1 MRVLIF
7 HGYLLRGTGSN
18 VYNASLAQALARLGH
33 EVHLLCQD
41 RSADELDWVDSVG
54 GPGRPG
60 AVTVHNPDIHGL
72 LPTYVADSYA
82 GFEVKTFAQ
91 MSDAEVERY
100 VEANVAAVRS
110 VIDAAGQ
117 PDAALANHLVM
128 GPAILARAGLGAA
141 AGGPGFAAKVHG
153 SALEYTVKPEP
164 ERFLPFARE
173 GMEAASGVLVGSR
186 HTGESLWEAL
196 DMPELPGKTRL
207 GPPGVDVDLFTPA
220 SSPEEANE
228 RLGQLIL
235 DLKRDSSG
243 AAPGAW
249 GRDPRTAA
257 DALEWFAS
265 GEGPRALFVG
275 KLIVSKGVDLLLAA
289 WPMVTA
295 QHPDA
300 RLLVV
305 GFGEYREP
313 LQRLW
318 MGLAT
323 GNAAT
328 GQEIATRG
336 RGLEGGED
344 HRLRMLG
351 DFLDDPERASRDYY
365 RQAVAAPGSV
375 RFAGRLEHDEV
386 ASVVPA
392 SDALVFPSTFPEAF
406 GMVAAEAAAAGSLPI
421 GAGHSGIAEVSRELA
436 GALADSVAP
445 LVSFPL
451 GDGAIEGIA
460 QRLSAWFALSPA
472 ERASTRVELRK
483 TVARMWSWEGVANG
497 VIGASEGRLDD
508 LSELPPEN

>member
-18 VYNASLAQALARLGH
+18 VYNASLAQALAGLGH

-41 RSADELDWVDSVG
+41 RSADELEWVDSVG
-54 GPGRPG
+54 GAGRPG
-60 AVTVHNPDIHGL
+60 AVTVHNPDIGGL
-72 LPTYVADSYA
+72 LPVYVADSYA

-91 MSDAEVERY
+91 MSDEELDGY
-100 VEANVAAVRS
+100 IEANVAAVRH
-110 VIDAAGQ
+110 VVDTAGP

-128 GPAILARAGLGAA
+128 GPVILARAGLSAA

-186 HTGESLWEAL
+186 HTGESLWAAL
-196 DMPELPGKTRL
+196 DMQDLPAKTRM
-207 GPPGVDVDLFTPA
+207 GPPGVDIDLFAPA
-220 SSPEEANE
+220 ESAEDARAGLEE
-228 RLGQLIL
+228 LIL

-243 AAPGAW
+243 AAPGSW

-257 DALEWFAS
+257 DALEWFA
-265 GEGPRALFVG
+265 EGDGSRALFVG

-289 WPMVTA
+289 WPLVA
-295 QHPDA
+295 ARHPEA
-300 RLLVV
+300 KLLVV

-328 GQEIATRG
+328 GQEIAARG
-336 RGLEGGED
+336 RGLEGGEEGP
-344 HRLRMLG
+344 LEMLG
-351 DFLDDPERASRDYY
+351 DFLGDPARASREYY
-365 RQAVAAPGSV
+365 KAAVAAPGSV
-375 RFAGRLEHDEV
+375 RFAGRLEHGEV

-392 SDALVFPSTFPEAF
+392 ADALVFPSTFPEAF
-406 GMVAAEAAAAGSLPI
+406 GMVAAEAAAAGVLPV
-421 GAGHSGIAEVSRELA
+421 GAAHSGIAEVSRELA
-436 GALADSVAP
+436 SSLPPSLAP

-451 GDGAIEGIA
+451 GEGAIEGIA
-460 QRLSAWFALSPA
+460 DRLNAWFALGPDEREPA
-472 ERASTRVELRK
+472 RLALRE
-483 TVARMWSWEGVANG
+483 TVGRLWSWEGVARG
-497 VIGASEGRLDD
+497 VIAASAGDLDELAD
-508 LSELPPEN
+508 LPPER